1 MAHAFRTAVEARDL
15 QGMFDALTDDVV
27 FNSPVAFKP
36 FVGRE
41 AVAGVL
47 RAVFETF
54 EDFEYTDELKAGDGT
69 VALVFRA
76 RVGDKQV
83 EGIDILRMDSD
94 GLIEDFTVMV
104 RPASGLMALGE
115 AMGPKVQRLAKG

>member
-1 MAHAFRTAVEARDL
+1 MV
-15 QGMFDALTDDVV
+15 DALSPEVV

-47 RAVFETF
+47 GAVVETF
-54 EDFEYTDELKAGDGT
+54 EDFEYTDELEASDGT
-69 VALVFRA
+69 LVLVFRA

-83 EGIDILRMDSD
+83 QGIDILRLDAD

-104 RPASGLMALGE
+104 RPASALMALGE
-115 AMGPKVQRLAKG
+115 AMAPKVAGLAKG